1 MDMVSMPLVCRILI
15 SYTFY
20 NMRIAV
26 LIVTYNRLALLR
38 ECIDAVLGQTHA
50 ASALYIVD
58 NHSEDDTPE
67 FLKDLPN
74 NAKGYEGYLHIIT
87 SEKNLG
93 GAGGFELGVREALK
107 HSDFDHLLLID
118 DDAILAED
126 FLDKMALGIE
136 GNPKVRLFA
145 GAVSCNGTIDT
156 NHRRNIKNRLIF
168 SEEWISRE
176 RYTTPFFCD
185 MATFCG
191 LLIAREVIEKA
202 GVPRGD
208 YFIWYDDTEYCLR
221 CSQASA
227 ALGYEKRILVL
238 PEAVI
243 DHRSKP
249 VEPGGDILM
258 RTDWRS
264 SYGWVNRY
272 DVAKTYLGSLTATA
286 VKLEYR
292 VLLAKSHLMTRS
304 SDEKKRTQGEFNV
317 KMIGEVLKKL

>member
-1 MDMVSMPLVCRILI
+1 MGDASV
-15 SYTFY
+15 
-20 NMRIAV
+20 AV
-26 LIVTYNRLALLR
+26 LIVTYNRIALLR
-38 ECIDAVLGQTHA
+38 ECVDAVLGQTHA

-58 NHSEDDTPE
+58 NQSDDGTADFLADLSADHSR
-67 FLKDLPN
+67 
-74 NAKGYEGYLHIIT
+74 LHVIT

-107 HSDFDHLLLID
+107 QGDFDYLLLID
-118 DDAILAED
+118 DDAILTED
-126 FLDKMALGIE
+126 FLKKMTAGIARF
-136 GNPKVRLFA
+136 PDVRLFA
-145 GAVSCNGTIDT
+145 GAVSCEGVIDT

-168 SEEWISRE
+168 SEKWISRE
-176 RYTTPFFCD
+176 NYAAPFYCD

-191 LLIAREVIEKA
+191 LMISREVMEKA

-221 CSQASA
+221 CGQIA
-227 ALGYEKRILVL
+227 AELGCEKRILVL

-264 SYGWVNRY
+264 AYGWVNRY
-272 DVAKTYLGSLTATA
+272 DVARTYLGSLTAFV
-286 VKLEYR
+286 VKLEYHILR
-292 VLLAKSHLMTRS
+292 MKSRLMARS
-304 SDEKKRTQGEFNV
+304 SDEATRTQGEFNV
-317 KMIGEVLKKL
+317 KMIGEVLDKL